1 MRCSIRVSYNCPS
14 FRASSFLKK
23 EGALPPSL
31 TPAGDILINL
41 LATLLA
47 LWKRAKVW
55 SNANNECMKT
65 NTVDYRKAKAA
76 PGNAETRMRRKWAAL
91 GLLFVVV
98 MIGASGCADPYYG
111 GGYYGGGPYYGGGYY
126 SDGPYYAG
134 ARRYYGRSYYG
145 RGPYGPGY
153 GSGYAAYPG
162 SVTIAVGDR
171 PYYTR
176 GPGYYVG
183 RTYYVWRPGRWAW
196 QNGQRVWIRGRYV
209 VRR

>member
-1 MRCSIRVSYNCPS
+1 
-14 FRASSFLKK
+14 
-23 EGALPPSL
+23 
-31 TPAGDILINL
+31 
-41 LATLLA
+41 
-47 LWKRAKVW
+47 
-55 SNANNECMKT
+55 MKT
-65 NTVDYRKAKAA
+65 NTADHGKGKAA
-76 PGNAETRMRRKWAAL
+76 PGNAETIMRRKWAVL

-98 MIGASGCADPYYG
+98 MIGASGCAD
-111 GGYYGGGPYYGGGYY
+111 PYYGGGYY

-153 GSGYAAYPG
+153 GPGYAAYPG
-162 SVTIAVGDR
+162 SVTVAVGDR
-171 PYYTR
+171 PYYTH

-196 QNGQRVWIRGRYV
+196 QNGQRVWIRGRYI